1 MKKRIVYIF
10 INKKSI
16 NGSLRK
22 LLNMNKD
29 MNKDGTPKK
38 FKTGDEIFWG
48 IVFSPILAI
57 IIPTMLLIQ
66 YFKDKKAKK
75 SLEVGG

>member
-1 MKKRIVYIF
+1 MV
-10 INKKSI
+10 
-16 NGSLRK
+16 
-22 LLNMNKD
+22 LLESYYMNKE
-29 MNKDGTPKK
+29 DGTPQK

-57 IIPTMLLIQ
+57 VIPTMLLIQ

-75 SLEVGG
+75 ALEVGGE